1 GRVSRGDMPIHVRS
15 TSNIDGNSARRYAN
29 RGPSHNLPT
38 GVDCVRPNI
47 EGLQPRRQHSG
58 FVEAFA
64 ERGHKTRRGIGR
76 AASDESDHRYRLLR
90 VPCERPRGRRGA
102 DERYEPAT
110 IHSITSSA
118 RASSVAG
125 TSMLSI
131 LAVWA
136 LMTSSNLVGVCT
148 GRSLGFS
155 PLRI

>member
-1 GRVSRGDMPIHVRS
+1 MPIHVRS

-76 AASDESDHRYRLLR
+76 AASDESDHRHRLLR
-90 VPCERPRGRRGA
+90 ARRDRPSRSRAAEQR
-102 DERYEPAT
+102 DEVASF
-110 IHSITSSA
+110 HSITSSA
-118 RASSVAG
+118 RASSVGG
-125 TSMLSI
+125 TSRPSA
-131 LAVWA
+131 LAVLR
-136 LMTSSNLVGVCT
+136 LMANSNLVGCSIFVI
-148 GRSLGFS
+148 SLGKLDK
-155 PLRI
+155 PQQ

>member
-1 GRVSRGDMPIHVRS
+1 
-15 TSNIDGNSARRYAN
+15 
-29 RGPSHNLPT
+29 NLPT

-76 AASDESDHRYRLLR
+76 AASDESDHRYRLLP
-90 VPCERPRGRRGA
+90 VPCERPRGRRGG

-118 RASSVAG
+118 RASSIGGISRPIAFAVAR
-125 TSMLSI
+125 LI
-131 LAVWA
+131 
-136 LMTSSNLVGVCT
+136 TSSKRVGCAT
-148 GRSLGFS
+148 GRSAGFA
-155 PLRI
+155 PLRIWPV